1 MAALHSAP
9 RKLILSFSFSKRSFI
24 LNHYYHY
31 WFIFSFHFFSSTQEA
46 TLRPNVKLAIEKLC
60 CAQWSFSVSFL
71 LKIGRILRFALEE
84 QSFAVRDERH
94 FCCELFRWFLV
105 ETREHEERG
114 DTSYHPTSRLINLIK
129 FNQICGAFLVFS
141 KFFIN
146 FFLRNL
152 SSKSVHNLPNPHN
165 SNSQNFCECAFRYE
179 SWEYSKHCARVTNL
193 SFTSA
198 QNSQNFYEWFVLF
211 WTLGLIETLIL
222 LHYARVTNLSYTRA
236 LHC

>member
-1 MAALHSAP
+1 MRRLA
-9 RKLILSFSFSKRSFI
+9 KEVNCFI
-24 LNHYYHY
+24 LLKR
-31 WFIFSFHFFSSTQEA
+31 TQEA

-60 CAQWSFSVSFL
+60 CTQWSFSVSFL

-105 ETREHEERG
+105 EKREHEERG

-141 KFFIN
+141 KFFII

-179 SWEYSKHCARVTNL
+179 GWEYSKHCARVTNL

-211 WTLGLIETLIL
+211 WTLGLLETLIL

>member
-71 LKIGRILRFALEE
+71 LKIGRILHFALEE

-94 FCCELFRWFLV
+94 FCWELFRWFLV
-105 ETREHEERG
+105 ETTEQKERG

-129 FNQICGAFLVFS
+129 FNQICGASLVFS
-141 KFFIN
+141 KFFN
-146 FFLRNL
+146 VFFLRNL
-152 SSKSVHNLPNPHN
+152 SSKGVHNLPNPHN

-179 SWEYSKHCARVTNL
+179 GWDYSKHCARVTNL

-198 QNSQNFYEWFVLF
+198 QNSQNCYEWFVLF
-211 WTLGLIETLIL
+211 WTLELLETLIL
-222 LHYARVTNLSYTRA
+222 LHYARVTNLSCTRA

>member
-1 MAALHSAP
+1 MRRLA
-9 RKLILSFSFSKRSFI
+9 KEVNCFI
-24 LNHYYHY
+24 LLKR
-31 WFIFSFHFFSSTQEA
+31 TQEA

-105 ETREHEERG
+105 EKREHEERG

-141 KFFIN
+141 KFFII

-211 WTLGLIETLIL
+211 WTLGLLETLIL
-222 LHYARVTNLSYTRA
+222 LHHARVTNLSCTRA

>member
-1 MAALHSAP
+1 M
-9 RKLILSFSFSKRSFI
+9 
-24 LNHYYHY
+24 
-31 WFIFSFHFFSSTQEA
+31 
-46 TLRPNVKLAIEKLC
+46 
-60 CAQWSFSVSFL
+60 SFL

-105 ETREHEERG
+105 EKREHEERG

-141 KFFIN
+141 KFFII

-211 WTLGLIETLIL
+211 WTLGLLETLIL
-222 LHYARVTNLSYTRA
+222 LHYARVTNLSCTRA

>member
-1 MAALHSAP
+1 MRRLA
-9 RKLILSFSFSKRSFI
+9 KEVNCFI
-24 LNHYYHY
+24 LLKR
-31 WFIFSFHFFSSTQEA
+31 TQEA

-141 KFFIN
+141 KFFII

-211 WTLGLIETLIL
+211 WTLGLLETLIL